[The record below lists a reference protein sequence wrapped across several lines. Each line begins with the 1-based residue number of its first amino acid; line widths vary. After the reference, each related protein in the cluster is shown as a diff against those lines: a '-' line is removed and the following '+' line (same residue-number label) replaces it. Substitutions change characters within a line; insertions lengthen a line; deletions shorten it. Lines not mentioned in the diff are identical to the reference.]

1 MKTFIFLLVPF
12 LNRAPCF
19 IYCLHCEGRAAMGGG
34 VLMSIMIQS
43 CNAQTRGYEILEEN
57 DVAPYAKNATVKN
70 VITINKYNVGMKSLD
85 RAITVS
91 DTQDRNVSYFY
102 FLGSGS
108 GSGSVSVSVSGSGFR
123 LFHTPIQRPCS
134 SCIKTSSQSC

>member
-1 MKTFIFLLVPF
+1 
-12 LNRAPCF
+12 
-19 IYCLHCEGRAAMGGG
+19 
-34 VLMSIMIQS
+34 
-43 CNAQTRGYEILEEN
+43 
-57 DVAPYAKNATVKN
+57 
-70 VITINKYNVGMKSLD
+70 MKSLD

-102 FLGSGS
+102 FLGSGSGS